1 MGDPKQARD
10 DCILNAMST
19 PVDQNEV
26 VRSYLQ
32 EKRVPQLLQRLSA
45 AVLFH
50 RPDDPRAFLL
60 KQLEA
65 LKSGQDMLFTDE
77 DLQTMFL
84 MFDIVRKNSITV
96 DQYKQ
101 AMGTLG
107 VDDPAEPAGAQV
119 TFEEFA
125 TLAKEGLAGSA
136 KMYTEGR

>member
-26 VRSYLQ
+26 VRNYLS

-50 RPDDPRAFLL
+50 RPDNPRAFLL
-60 KQLEA
+60 QQLEA
-65 LKSGQDMLFTDE
+65 LKSGQDMLFTDD
-77 DLQTMFL
+77 DLQTMFG
-84 MFDIVRKNSITV
+84 MFDIVRKGNITV

-101 AMGTLG
+101 AMVTLG
-107 VDDPAEPAGAQV
+107 VDSPVDPAGNTV

-136 KMYTEGR
+136 RAYTAGR

>member
-1 MGDPKQARD
+1 MGALEGLK
-10 DCILNAMST
+10 
-19 PVDQNEV
+19 VDKEMAV
-26 VRSYLQ
+26 TADHSEACRTYLQ

-101 AMGTLG
+101 AMSTLG
-107 VDDPAEPAGAQV
+107 VDDPADP
-119 TFEEFA
+119 
-125 TLAKEGLAGSA
+125 
-136 KMYTEGR
+136 

>member
-1 MGDPKQARD
+1 MGKQAM
-10 DCILNAMST
+10 A
-19 PVDQNEV
+19 VQDQSEIS
-26 VRSYLQ
+26 RTDLAQ
-32 EKRVPQLLQRLSA
+32 KRIPQLLQRLSA

-77 DLQTMFL
+77 DLQTMFG
-84 MFDIVRKNSITV
+84 MFDIVRKGTITV
-96 DQYKQ
+96 GQYKQ
-101 AMGTLG
+101 AMSTLG
-107 VDDPAEPAGAQV
+107 VVDPADPASTAV

-136 KMYTEGR
+136 K

>member
-45 AVLFH
+45 SVLFH

-77 DLQTMFL
+77 DLQTMFG
-84 MFDIVRKNSITV
+84 MFDIVRKGHITV

-101 AMGTLG
+101 AMATLG
-107 VDDPAEPAGAQV
+107 INNPADPASSTV
-119 TFEEFA
+119 TYEEFA
-125 TLAKEGLAGSA
+125 ALAKDGLAGSA
-136 KMYTEGR
+136 KAYTEGR

>member
-1 MGDPKQARD
+1 MGALSHRQ
-10 DCILNAMST
+10 S
-19 PVDQNEV
+19 EV
-26 VRSYLQ
+26 VMTAVQDQSDVCRTYLT

-84 MFDIVRKNSITV
+84 MFDIVRKNSIAV

-107 VDDPAEPAGAQV
+107 VDDPAEPAGPQV
-119 TFEEFA
+119 TFDEFA
-125 TLAKEGLAGSA
+125 LLAKEGLAGSA
-136 KMYTEGR
+136 KAYTEGR